1 MAYRL
6 IIARKRNENQIEI
19 MKTRIDEILV
29 TSEDFVNERSLLANC
44 WEGEIDFFVWD
55 SSFRLSDDRTVWLA
69 EAKIRFIF
77 EMNKNVIHSFCFYR
91 E

>member
-1 MAYRL
+1 VVVMAYRL

-44 WEGEIDFFVWD
+44 
-55 SSFRLSDDRTVWLA
+55 
-69 EAKIRFIF
+69 
-77 EMNKNVIHSFCFYR
+77 
-91 E
+91 

>member
-44 WEGEIDFFVWD
+44 
-55 SSFRLSDDRTVWLA
+55 
-69 EAKIRFIF
+69 
-77 EMNKNVIHSFCFYR
+77 
-91 E
+91 